1 MRRAVRAEWTK
12 LRTVPST
19 AWSLV
24 ALVGLTVGLGA
35 LAAGTDCARDG
46 CDPVVLSLSGVYVGQ
61 LAAVLIA
68 VLAVS
73 AEYDG
78 MLIRTTLA
86 ADPRRGTVLAAK
98 AVVVTALV
106 LGAGGLAVAGSLLA
120 GRGILPAPA
129 GGPTVRAAG
138 GTVLYLGLVA
148 LLGVGIAAVVRQ
160 TAAAVTTATAVLYL
174 PLLVTLIVPMSE
186 QTQQRVQRLAPMT
199 AGLAVQA
206 SSEPGRRVP
215 IGPWAG
221 LGVLAGYATAGTALG
236 YLSIRIRDA

>member
-12 LRTVPST
+12 LRTVPGT
-19 AWSLV
+19 AWSLA
-24 ALVGLTVGLGA
+24 ALVGLTVGPGA

-46 CDPVVLSLSGVYVGQ
+46 CDPVPLSLSGVYIGQ
-61 LAAVLIA
+61 LAAVVIA

-86 ADPRRGTVLAAK
+86 ADPRRGVVLTAK
-98 AVVVTALV
+98 AVVVSALV
-106 LGAGGLAVAGSLLA
+106 LGAGGLAVAGSLLVA
-120 GRGILPAPA
+120 RGILPAGA
-129 GGPTVRAAG
+129 PTVRAAA

-148 LLGVGIAAVVRQ
+148 LLCVGIAAVVRQ

-174 PLLVTLIVPMSE
+174 PLLVTLIVPMSDR
-186 QTQQRVQRLAPMT
+186 TQQRIQRLAPMT

-206 SSEPGRRVP
+206 GSEPGRRVP

-221 LGVLAGYATAGTALG
+221 LGVLAGYAAAGTALG
-236 YLSIRIRDA
+236 YLSIRVRDA

>member
-1 MRRAVRAEWTK
+1 M
-12 LRTVPST
+12 
-19 AWSLV
+19 
-24 ALVGLTVGLGA
+24 
-35 LAAGTDCARDG
+35 
-46 CDPVVLSLSGVYVGQ
+46 LSLSGVYIGQ

-106 LGAGGLAVAGSLLA
+106 LGAGGVAVAGSLLA

-129 GGPTVRAAG
+129 GGLTVRAAA

-206 SSEPGRRVP
+206 SPEPGRRVP

-221 LGVLAGYATAGTALG
+221 LGVLAGYAAAGTALA
-236 YLSIRIRDA
+236 YLSIRVRDA

>member
-24 ALVGLTVGLGA
+24 ALVGLTVGIGA
-35 LAAGTDCARDG
+35 LAAGTDCVQDR
-46 CDPVVLSLSGVYVGQ
+46 CDAVVLSLSGVYIGQ
-61 LAAVLIA
+61 LVAVLIA

-86 ADPRRGTVLAAK
+86 TDPRRGTVLAAK

-106 LGAGGLAVAGSLLA
+106 LGAGGVAVAGSLLA

-129 GGPTVRAAG
+129 PGPTVRAAA

-148 LLGVGIAAVVRQ
+148 LLSVGIAAVMRQ

-206 SSEPGRRVP
+206 SPEPGRRVP

-221 LGVLAGYATAGTALG
+221 LGVLAGYAAAGTALG
-236 YLSIRIRDA
+236 YLSIRVRDA

>member
-35 LAAGTDCARDG
+35 LAAGTDCVRDG
-46 CDPVVLSLSGVYVGQ
+46 CDAVALSLSGVYIGQ
-61 LAAVLIA
+61 LVAVLIA

-129 GGPTVRAAG
+129 PGPTVRAAA

-148 LLGVGIAAVVRQ
+148 LLSVGIAAVMRH

-174 PLLVTLIVPMSE
+174 PLLATLIVPMSE

-206 SSEPGRRVP
+206 SPQPGRRVP

-221 LGVLAGYATAGTALG
+221 LGVLAGYAAAGTALG
-236 YLSIRIRDA
+236 YLSIRVRDA